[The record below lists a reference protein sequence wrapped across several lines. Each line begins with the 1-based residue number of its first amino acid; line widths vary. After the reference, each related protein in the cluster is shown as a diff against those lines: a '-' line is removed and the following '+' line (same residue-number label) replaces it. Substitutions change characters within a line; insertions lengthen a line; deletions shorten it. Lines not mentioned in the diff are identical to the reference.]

1 MAASTPIPPRSALAL
16 VRAESSDPNARR
28 SRLDEPA
35 FDALVRAYAAPLCEY
50 AARLLPTPADAE
62 EVVQELFARI
72 WVRRDSWD
80 AVDPI
85 PYLFSAV
92 RNLARNYHRDS
103 GVRGAWTR
111 AATARAAHDPLT
123 AESPAE
129 IAERAELTQAATEA
143 IARLSEQQRL
153 AFTLSRHHG
162 LTYAEIAR
170 ALGISV
176 KTVET
181 QMGRALKSLRA
192 RLAPHLTRGIRKP

>member
-1 MAASTPIPPRSALAL
+1 MEASTPITQRTALAL
-16 VRAESSDPNARR
+16 VRAESTDSPARR
-28 SRLDEPA
+28 SRLDEAA

-50 AARLLPTPADAE
+50 ASRLLPTPADAE
-62 EVVQELFARI
+62 EIVQELFARI

-92 RNLARNYHRDS
+92 RNLARNHHRNA
-103 GVRGAWTR
+103 GVRVAWVR
-111 AATARAAHDPLT
+111 AAGVRLAHECAT

-129 IAERAELTQAATEA
+129 VVEQAELARAASEA

-170 ALGISV
+170 ALGVSI

-181 QMGRALKSLRA
+181 QMGRALKVLRM
-192 RLAPHLTRGIRKP
+192 RLAVHLTHGR